1 MRDRMSL
8 DSFKNR
14 YWYKAELTKLCSKF
28 GLSSHGTKAELQER
42 IQGFLK
48 TGRKDNRVSR
58 SEKNKQRL
66 SKSFDTISL
75 TTRLIPDGFKFNR
88 VSRTFFA
95 DYFGVKKFSF
105 TKGMA
110 QALRDAEKRSDL
122 DMTVQNLIEIYQATQ
137 SQKKKGTFVS
147 NAPEEKTYQW
157 NQFVKDFSKDPRTSQ
172 LPNKLK
178 VAAELW
184 KIIRQSQRPKYFSP
198 KIKISLKKLEKQ
210 QSTDWHSHENETD
223 IVVCT
228 KGKIEVQWQT
238 PTQQF
243 KLVPNQLVTVKPK
256 IIHRVFNALQ
266 GQSTYFLIKDFGDSN
281 VC

>member
-1 MRDRMSL
+1 MNDAMSL
-8 DSFKNR
+8 DLFENR
-14 YWYKAELTKLCSKF
+14 YWYKAELSKLCSKF
-28 GLSSHGTKAELQER
+28 SLSSHGTKAELQER

-48 TGRKDNRVSR
+48 MGQKDNSVNR
-58 SEKNKQRL
+58 SEKNRQRL
-66 SKSFDTISL
+66 SKSPSSISL

-95 DYFGVKKFSF
+95 EYFGVKKFSF

-122 DMTVQNLIEIYQATQ
+122 DMTVQDLIEIYQATQ

-147 NAPEEKTYQW
+147 NTPEEKTYQW

-198 KIKISLKKLEKQ
+198 NIRISLKKLEKQ

-228 KGKIEVQWQT
+228 KGKIEVQWQK

-243 KLVPNQLVTVKPK
+243 KLVPNQLVTISPK
-256 IIHRVFNALQ
+256 ITHRAVNLSHRE
-266 GQSTYFLIKDFGDSN
+266 STYFLIKDFGDLD